1 MFISCPAILSSF
13 CKHLKPILTRL
24 FTNVFGYLL
33 FTTQSL
39 IDIYLYRSIR
49 KIGHFRGNKI
59 RQPRSVSKLVSSCL
73 VLLFGLISFCFI
85 RLLIGFQNFGQH
97 NWKTSIR
104 RKLTCYP
111 MVCWVSRLNRKH
123 EVKSLIFSTQNWW
136 SALTSSSRSPDI
148 RKLSHC
154 SLRNKRSFEQKI
166 LQVIN
171 LLPSFKN
178 IPGLILIFIGQKR
191 FCKGQ
196 HTNTFIKQIHVC
208 IYVFILI
215 HGVHK

>member
-39 IDIYLYRSIR
+39 IDIYLQRSIR

-59 RQPRSVSKLVSSCL
+59 RHPRSVSKLVSSCL

-111 MVCWVSRLNRKH
+111 MVCWVSRLKRKQD
-123 EVKSLIFSTQNWW
+123 VKSLMLSTHATWSSGREEAGSKSPKISNISNVMGASLLRLVILVMWW
-136 SALTSSSRSPDI
+136 
-148 RKLSHC
+148 
-154 SLRNKRSFEQKI
+154 EQ
-166 LQVIN
+166 V
-171 LLPSFKN
+171 S
-178 IPGLILIFIGQKR
+178 
-191 FCKGQ
+191 
-196 HTNTFIKQIHVC
+196 
-208 IYVFILI
+208 
-215 HGVHK
+215 

>member
-97 NWKTSIR
+97 NWKTSEGSWHVTRWCAECRGWTGSTRWSPWYSPR
-104 RKLTCYP
+104 RTGGRHWHPPQGL
-111 MVCWVSRLNRKH
+111 LQLEN
-123 EVKSLIFSTQNWW
+123 
-136 SALTSSSRSPDI
+136 
-148 RKLSHC
+148 SHTA
-154 SLRNKRSFEQKI
+154 RY
-166 LQVIN
+166 VIN
-171 LLPSFKN
+171 VHLSK
-178 IPGLILIFIGQKR
+178 KS
-191 FCKGQ
+191 CK
-196 HTNTFIKQIHVC
+196 
-208 IYVFILI
+208 
-215 HGVHK
+215 